1 MSTTR
6 TNAALL
12 PSLLLLL
19 LLSCSSPFL
28 TSAQPALDYTQL
40 SIASISSNTCQDVY
54 PYAWNCSLPS
64 ILSFTLSPTSFTLPS
79 QLYFIIDGSDAE
91 TYTYATRSSP
101 ANATATTYRG
111 TVQLGGYALGLMGR
125 PLSVRV
131 FDYVTGNTSSQAF
144 VGMSFALLPPPT
156 LTSISGCQGSGA
168 ATYLC
173 LPDNDT
179 VVLTGSGFSIFLGIR
194 SYILLVG
201 ARSLQLGAVTG
212 SANRVLQVVND
223 SYAYLNLSTV
233 YDVLLTE
240 AQYGGAV
247 QSIAFN
253 LPWTQLTTGGTANYY
268 INALSISFVPL
279 PPPQAMVDSSTAC
292 TLLTPSTL
300 VNCTPGA
307 NAGVI
312 RLVGDYMVSP
322 IVTLSTPGIA
332 GVWYGTTTVNNA
344 VRVWFVLPIIAA
356 DKEGVVWDVTVST
369 SAGSI
374 IFPGLVRYSTE
385 PYVAL
390 INECVSTGS
399 TSTTILIPNCVPG
412 STLTLSGD
420 HFVDDPQLQVQVSS
434 SSAMGGSTN
443 ISCLQPTFISST
455 SISCVVPLVTGSVAQ
470 LFYGQ
475 TVVLRVLFPS
485 SGQASNGYSSRLM
498 AWANSPVLTSVSGCE
513 GNNGSSLVLQRC
525 RGGDVVT
532 VQGSNLRFYNAQRV
546 TPNTIVGEWVA
557 IGGIGSCT
565 VLPGSSNST
574 VQCRLPYVD
583 ATNSLAQADLQ
594 YRVNWYGSTDGFG
607 GLLFGNPF
615 VVSFTWEPRAAP
627 SPPTSSTTGM
637 AVLIG
642 VLVPVL
648 LVVVAASAWLAWRRR
663 ECRECVKEELC
674 PRSSTSSSSSTA
686 TTSSS
691 SSSSSSSSGRS
702 WSSWLARRPNLAEQ
716 HDGGGVELE

>member
-1 MSTTR
+1 MSVSR
-6 TNAALL
+6 PAAALL

-19 LLSCSSPFL
+19 LSCSSPL
-28 TSAQPALDYTQL
+28 LASAQSVLDYTQL

-64 ILSFTLSPTSFTLPS
+64 ILSFTLSPTTSPLPGGV
-79 QLYFIIDGSDAE
+79 YFIIDGSDAE
-91 TYTYATRSSP
+91 TYTYATRTSL

-144 VGMSFALLPPPT
+144 TGMSFALLPPPVF
-156 LTSISGCQGSGA
+156 TSISGCQGSGA
-168 ATYLC
+168 GTYEC
-173 LPDNDT
+173 LPGSDV
-179 VVLTGSGFSIFLGIR
+179 VVLQGSGLSVFSGLR
-194 SYILLVG
+194 SYVLLVG
-201 ARSLQLGAVTG
+201 ARSLQLGSVSSTG
-212 SANRVLQVVND
+212 DRNLQVVND
-223 SYAYLNLSTV
+223 SYAYLNLTTF
-233 YDVLLTE
+233 YDTLLTD

-253 LPWTQLTTGGTANYY
+253 LAWTQLSTDATASFFT
-268 INALSISFVPL
+268 NALSISFAPL

-332 GVWYGTTTVNNA
+332 GVWYGTVTVS
-344 VRVWFVLPIIAA
+344 VTKRVWFVLPIIAA

-390 INECVSTGS
+390 IDDCLSSGLTLV
-399 TSTTILIPNCVPG
+399 PNCVPG

-546 TPNTIVGEWVA
+546 TPNTIVGEWVDPGR
-557 IGGIGSCT
+557 GGLGRCT

-702 WSSWLARRPNLAEQ
+702 WSSWLARRANLAEQ